1 MRRTLDRGKHV
12 VLADVPVRSLTAGH
26 EVGLDSQRFR
36 TSINPGSHLR
46 GRQDIVDATTAR
58 HQLASCHEHADQCGA
73 RLHSPDGCTPHRL
86 QTPAAKLCYVPLR
99 SEM

>member
-36 TSINPGSHLR
+36 TSINPVSHLR
-46 GRQDIVDATTAR
+46 GRQDIVDAITAR

-73 RLHSPDGCTPHRL
+73 RRHSPDGAAHRL
-86 QTPAAKLCYVPLR
+86 QSVVSA
-99 SEM
+99 EF